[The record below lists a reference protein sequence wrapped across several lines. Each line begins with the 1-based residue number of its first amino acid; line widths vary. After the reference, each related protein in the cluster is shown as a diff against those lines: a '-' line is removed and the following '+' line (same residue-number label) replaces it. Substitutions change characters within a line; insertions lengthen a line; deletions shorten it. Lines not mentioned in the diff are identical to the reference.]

1 MKGKQMLR
9 KALIIALMIVIG
21 LGGFGCK
28 KSSSDEATAQEQV
41 KTAAEYD
48 AEAKKE
54 INKENM
60 NQELEKIEQEVEQDT
75 NQPQ

>member
-9 KALIIALMIVIG
+9 KALIIVFMIVIG

-28 KSSSDEATAQEQV
+28 KSSSDEATTQEQV
-41 KTAAEYD
+41 KTTAEYE
-48 AEAKKE
+48 AEAE
-54 INKENM
+54 EQINKENM
-60 NQELEKIEQEVEQDT
+60 NQELEKIEQELEQDA